1 MPVTTDIVRSYRRPR
16 VVMRRHLAAGPR
28 EDRVLA
34 FVICACAIIFIA
46 QWPRLSREAF
56 LNPEI
61 PLEALLGAALV
72 GWVFLMPLVF
82 YGIAAL
88 SHLVARVIGGQ
99 GTWFAA
105 RLALFWTL
113 LVISP
118 LILLQGL
125 VAGFLG
131 SGVELTL
138 INTIVTLA
146 FFVIWGI
153 SLSEAERAPEAPQ

>member
-1 MPVTTDIVRSYRRPR
+1 
-16 VVMRRHLAAGPR
+16 MRRHLAAGQR

-34 FVICACAIIFIA
+34 FLICACAIIFVA

-56 LNPEI
+56 LKPEI

-72 GWVFLMPLVF
+72 GWVFVMPLVF

-88 SHLVARVIGGQ
+88 SHLVARIVGGQ
-99 GTWFAA
+99 GTWFTA

-138 INTIVTLA
+138 INGVVTLA
-146 FFVIWGI
+146 FFAIWGI
-153 SLSEAERAPEAPQ
+153 SLSEAERGTQAPQ